1 MATTLCPAQ
10 KSMTPSNRHYIGRP
24 SIQVM
29 GTLQEPTFSLKKCQL
44 SALLSQKSQPCQ
56 RRMEVG
62 EEGVWDSDVPLSAGV
77 LNQPSSRDK
86 RPQMQAPMSFLAVAC
101 AVLRTS
107 QEWKFHT
114 KYFFIEKIL
123 FQSAM
128 CFHILFTFMRVEELQ
143 HFMGVAQL
151 CKMRLLRTPGSTNK
165 IVHCEL
171 FSSGR
176 YFFPFTYSDNCR
188 CNIFLLL
195 FY

>member
-1 MATTLCPAQ
+1 MATTPCPAWR
-10 KSMTPSNRHYIGRP
+10 SMTPSNRHYIGRP

-29 GTLQEPTFSLKKCQL
+29 GTLQEPTFSFKNASYLHCF
-44 SALLSQKSQPCQ
+44 SQKSQPCQ

-62 EEGVWDSDVPLSAGV
+62 EEGVWDSDVALSAELALIQGQEAPNVGTNVFFRCSLCCIKDKPGV
-77 LNQPSSRDK
+77 EIPYK
-86 RPQMQAPMSFLAVAC
+86 VFM
-101 AVLRTS
+101 
-107 QEWKFHT
+107 
-114 KYFFIEKIL
+114 EKIL

-176 YFFPFTYSDNCR
+176 YFFPFTCSDNCQ